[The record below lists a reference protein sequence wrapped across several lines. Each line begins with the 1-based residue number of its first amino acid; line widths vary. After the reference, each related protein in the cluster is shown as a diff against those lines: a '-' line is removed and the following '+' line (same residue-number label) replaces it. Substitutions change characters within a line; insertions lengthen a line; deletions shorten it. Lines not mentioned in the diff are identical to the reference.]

1 MAKSRSE
8 LSVADLQRMLERKQ
22 SRLAALLKKRQS
34 LQKTLATVEKQIAA
48 LEGSKSRSGTQK
60 RRRKPGRRVK
70 NARPLHVVVTE
81 ILSKTKAGLKVA
93 DLAEKVAAT
102 GYKSKSAN
110 FKNVV
115 HQTLYNS
122 DNIVRDKQTGKY
134 RMK

>member
-1 MAKSRSE
+1 MAKARNE
-8 LSVADLQRMLERKQ
+8 LSVADLQRLLERKQ
-22 SRLAALLKKRQS
+22 ARLAALLKKRQS
-34 LQKTLATVEKQIAA
+34 LQKTLAKVEKQIAG

-70 NARPLHVVVTE
+70 NARPLNVVVTE

-93 DLAEKVAAT
+93 DLTVKVLAT

-122 DNIVRDKQTGKY
+122 DKIVRDKVTGKY
-134 RMK
+134 RLK